1 MNLIGV
7 NIWWKELVK
16 LVPDIKVKIR
26 SFVCWKVKAVLCY
39 TRKCFFC
46 VVRLLSLFGVALC
59 LALMFMSSWYYTLA
73 ALALAASIYK
83 YIEYKG

>member
-1 MNLIGV
+1 M
-7 NIWWKELVK
+7 
-16 LVPDIKVKIR
+16 PDKKVKIH
-26 SFVCWKVKAVLCY
+26 SVVCWEVKVILCCS
-39 TRKCFFC
+39 RKCLFC
-46 VVRLLSLFGVALC
+46 VVRVLSLFGVALC